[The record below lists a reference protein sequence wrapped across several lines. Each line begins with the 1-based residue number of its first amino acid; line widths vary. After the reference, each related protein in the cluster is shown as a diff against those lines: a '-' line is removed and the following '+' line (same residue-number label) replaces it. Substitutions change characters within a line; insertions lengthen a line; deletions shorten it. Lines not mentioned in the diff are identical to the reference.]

1 MAQESDL
8 EQISSNQSFGGQQL
22 RYRHRS
28 TALDCDMTFSIYLP
42 PQAEQNKVPALYWL
56 SGLTCTDENFVTK
69 AGAQKHAAMHG
80 IAIICPDT
88 SPRGEG
94 VPDDPEGA
102 YDFGLGAGF
111 YINATEMPWAKHYK
125 MYDYVVDEL
134 PSLINSQFPVNGS
147 KVSISGHSMGGHGAL
162 TIALKNPEVYCSVSA
177 FSPICS
183 PIQCPWGQ
191 KALGQYIGGNA
202 KDNHSHWAQ
211 HDTVELIKNSSTN
224 ARKSLPILID
234 QGDADNFLEEQLK
247 TKLLDAASAE
257 NNFPM
262 QIRMQPGY
270 DHSYFF
276 IATFIDEHLKFHA
289 NALIDSVTII

>member
-1 MAQESDL
+1 VAQDTNL

-28 TALDCDMTFSIYLP
+28 TVLDCEMTFSIYLP
-42 PQAEQNKVPALYWL
+42 PQAEQSNVPALYWL

-69 AGAQKHAAMHG
+69 AGAQQHAAMHG

-111 YINATEMPWAKHYK
+111 YINATELPWAKHYR

-134 PSLINSQFPVNGS
+134 PSLINSQFPINGS

-162 TIALKNPEVYCSVSA
+162 TIALKNPERYCSVSA
-177 FSPICS
+177 FSPICA

-202 KDNHSHWAQ
+202 TDNHSQWAQ
-211 HDTVELIKNSSTN
+211 HDTVELIKTSSTDT
-224 ARKSLPILID
+224 RESLLVLID
-234 QGDADNFLEEQLK
+234 QGESDNFLDEQLN
-247 TKLLDAASAE
+247 TQLLQDTAGAT
-257 NNFPM
+257 NFPM
-262 QIRMQPGY
+262 RIRMQTGY

-276 IATFIDEHLKFHA
+276 IATFIEEHIRFHVEALKYSKH
-289 NALIDSVTII
+289 NS